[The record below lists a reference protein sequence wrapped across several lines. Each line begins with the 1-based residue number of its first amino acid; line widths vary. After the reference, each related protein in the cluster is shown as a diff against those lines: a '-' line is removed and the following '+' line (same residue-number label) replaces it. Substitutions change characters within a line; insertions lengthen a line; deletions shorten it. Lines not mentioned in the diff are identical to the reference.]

1 MKNNRYS
8 MFVIIRIILIT
19 LNSFALTWFYTQTN
33 RPATTLFIFLILV
46 FQSVN
51 LIYYLNRVNRDL
63 ANFLV
68 FLQENDTTLAFS
80 QKKIE
85 NNFKGLT
92 FHLNKINRK
101 LQEVRIEKE
110 QQYQYLQA
118 VIEHVGI
125 GLISYDENGDIELL
139 NKSAKEIFGIS
150 NIGNIKIIETQFPEL
165 SSVFREINQMNPKLL
180 KIKTQ
185 NHELQLTVKSSV
197 LKFNDRII
205 KLVSFQN
212 IKSELEGQELDS
224 WRKLIRVLRHEI
236 MNSITPITTLTTAIK
251 RSFSDKSRTKSLAE
265 ISTENIDDALLSV
278 EVIEERSK
286 GLINFV
292 ENFKSLTDLPKLK
305 YAGFFIERM
314 FESIKLLFENEL
326 KSKKVKLITE
336 IEHKGLSIN
345 ADVKLLEQV
354 LINLVKNSMEAFE
367 KPDGIIT
374 LRASNQPDGTISI
387 MVIDNGK
394 GIKPED
400 LENIFV
406 PSFTT
411 KETGTGIGLSI
422 SKQIIQLHGGVITVK
437 SRPDE
442 ETCFEIELPNCA
454 GTK

>member
-46 FQSVN
+46 FQSVS
-51 LIYYLNRVNRDL
+51 LIYYLNRINRDL

-85 NNFKGLT
+85 KNFKGLT

-139 NKSAKEIFGIS
+139 NKSAKDIFGIS

-165 SSVFREINQMNPKLL
+165 SAVFREINQMNPKLL
-180 KIKTQ
+180 KIKNQ

-265 ISTENIDDALLSV
+265 ISAENIDDALLSA

-305 YAGFFIERM
+305 YAEFPIGRM
-314 FESIKLLFENEL
+314 FESIKVLFENEL
-326 KSKKVKLITE
+326 KSKKIKLITD
-336 IEHKGLSIN
+336 IENRGLSIN
-345 ADVKLLEQV
+345 ADEKLLEQV

-374 LRASNQPDGTISI
+374 LRASIQSDGIVSI
-387 MVIDNGK
+387 MVIDKGK
-394 GIKPED
+394 GIKSED
-400 LENIFV
+400 MENIFV

-422 SKQIIQLHGGVITVK
+422 SKQIIQLHRGTIEATSQPNK
-437 SRPDE
+437 
-442 ETCFEIELPNCA
+442 ETCFEICLPVNSL
-454 GTK
+454 

>member
-1 MKNNRYS
+1 M
-8 MFVIIRIILIT
+8 
-19 LNSFALTWFYTQTN
+19 
-33 RPATTLFIFLILV
+33 LV
-46 FQSVN
+46 FQSVS

-110 QQYQYLQA
+110 QQYHYLQA
-118 VIEHVGI
+118 VIEHVGT
-125 GLISYDENGDIELL
+125 GLISYNENGDIELL
-139 NKSAKEIFGIS
+139 NKSAKDIFGIS
-150 NIGNIKIIETQFPEL
+150 NISNIKIIETQFPEL
-165 SSVFREINQMNPKLL
+165 SSIFRDINQMNPKLI

-185 NHELQLTVKSSV
+185 DRELQLTVKSSV

-251 RSFSDKSRTKSLAE
+251 RSFTNKARTKSLDE
-265 ISTENIDDALLSV
+265 ISTENIDDALLSA

-292 ENFKSLTDLPKLK
+292 ENFRSLTDLPKLK
-305 YAGFFIERM
+305 YAEFSAERM
-314 FESIKLLFENEL
+314 FESIKVLFANDFE
-326 KSKKVKLITE
+326 SKGINLITE
-336 IEHKGLSIN
+336 VENNELSIN
-345 ADVKLLEQV
+345 ADEKLLEQV
-354 LINLVKNSMEAFE
+354 LINLVKNSMEAIE
-367 KPDGIIT
+367 ETDGKIT
-374 LRASNQPDGTISI
+374 LRAYNQPDGTVSI

-394 GIKPED
+394 GIKHED
-400 LENIFV
+400 LENIFI

-422 SKQIIQLHGGVITVK
+422 SKQIIQLHRGTIEAISQPNK
-437 SRPDE
+437 
-442 ETCFEIELPNCA
+442 ETWFKICLPLNPL
-454 GTK
+454 